1 MKKKSLIEVLAKV
14 IVGAGEGDSSRTH
27 GIFDGHHD
35 HELRGVWT
43 IVLIHFN

>member
-14 IVGAGEGDSSRTH
+14 IVV
-27 GIFDGHHD
+27 DGHHD